1 MLSFANDSFR
11 KAASVVFDASTST
24 LSVGNR
30 NFISEIL
37 DALEDVGTSP
47 SSSPSPSSPSTGVKT
62 SQNVTIPTND
72 VNVNGDRN
80 VEPMSVSTTLG
91 SSVDSDASDVPRNV
105 VGQTTEEEGNDN
117 DDTVDKATSLPI
129 ITMYEVGDHYTT
141 NDAWMVI
148 YDKVYNFTDF
158 MMEVNKVVL
167 PLNAMFI

>member
-1 MLSFANDSFR
+1 M
-11 KAASVVFDASTST
+11 
-24 LSVGNR
+24 
-30 NFISEIL
+30 
-37 DALEDVGTSP
+37 
-47 SSSPSPSSPSTGVKT
+47 
-62 SQNVTIPTND
+62 
-72 VNVNGDRN
+72 
-80 VEPMSVSTTLG
+80 G

-105 VGQTTEEEGNDN
+105 AGQTTEEEGNDN

-158 MMEVNKVVL
+158 MMEVNKLVL

>member
-47 SSSPSPSSPSTGVKT
+47 SSSPSPLSTGVKT

-72 VNVNGDRN
+72 VNVNGVRN

-105 VGQTTEEEGNDN
+105 AGQTTEEEGNDN

-148 YDKVYNFTDF
+148 YDRVYDF
-158 MMEVNKVVL
+158 SSFLSEL
-167 PLNAMFI
+167 PSSRLY